1 MKNINLGLIFLA
13 LVVIFSCSSRK
24 DLDNIFYCFNNGV
37 RTLPNAPVGF
47 KAQAALV
54 KRLGYDGLAGHK
66 EENYYQLRAAM
77 DSIGL
82 EMPEMYIAMN
92 VIDGEI
98 NYHKELEN
106 ILEHSTNRDLL
117 VTIHLHAD
125 EFMNNKSEGDKLFVE
140 GIREL
145 ADFAAP
151 LNIKIAIY
159 PHVNFYCEK
168 LEHAV
173 NLAKVADRKNVGAV
187 FNLCHLLKL
196 EGEDGWEEKAL
207 MALPH
212 LFMVSINGTD
222 SGRTKEMGWDR
233 LIQPLGEGTF
243 DTYKLVKLLKDNGYE
258 GKFGL
263 QCYNIK
269 QDCELALTK
278 SMNTWRLY
286 QEKYKNE

>member
-98 NYHKELEN
+98 TYHKELEN

-286 QEKYKNE
+286 QEKYQNE